1 MRLYFASPSS
11 HMQRKLLGF
20 VLCVLGCAAKY
31 REFSH
36 HLPEGCALEAANAL
50 KTACLLSATD
60 TDVHGVCFPL
70 CLDVICLAVHPK
82 GGRSKRNLRR
92 SDYARRGDCSPGQQ
106 ALSVQLGD
114 ECSVLYDN
122 GGVRDNLPSSLFVCL
137 FYFRYLEDPK
147 VGCFAPRRCPLE
159 PVASYRI
166 HADVR
171 CIDHV
176 IPFLRYPDSPK
187 ANNDI
192 CNKAQVACITSAL
205 DFVSAAATGVPA
217 AATAAAA
224 APAAAV
230 AEDEEDEEEDDQGD
244 DLFRSMLDGDVGFVP
259 VFSSASSSYPVCQL
273 RLFPFALV
281 YVHCRRSHPQ
291 HVQIHLPSPFP

>member
-1 MRLYFASPSS
+1 M
-11 HMQRKLLGF
+11 
-20 VLCVLGCAAKY
+20 
-31 REFSH
+31 
-36 HLPEGCALEAANAL
+36 
-50 KTACLLSATD
+50 
-60 TDVHGVCFPL
+60 
-70 CLDVICLAVHPK
+70 
-82 GGRSKRNLRR
+82 LR
-92 SDYARRGDCSPGQQ
+92 
-106 ALSVQLGD
+106 
-114 ECSVLYDN
+114 
-122 GGVRDNLPSSLFVCL
+122 
-137 FYFRYLEDPK
+137 
-147 VGCFAPRRCPLE
+147 PRRCPLE

-230 AEDEEDEEEDDQGD
+230 AVAEDEEDDDEDDQGD

-259 VFSSASSSYPVCQL
+259 VFSSASSSYPACQL

-281 YVHCRRSHPQ
+281 YVHCRLSHPQ